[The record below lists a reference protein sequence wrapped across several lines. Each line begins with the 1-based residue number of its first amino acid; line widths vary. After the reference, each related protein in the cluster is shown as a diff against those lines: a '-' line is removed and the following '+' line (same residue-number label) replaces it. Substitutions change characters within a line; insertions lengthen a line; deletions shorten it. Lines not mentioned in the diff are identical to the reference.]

1 MVDFTKTE
9 LKNEILKAN
18 DGNPLIKLK
27 KIAEIVGDKNPQ
39 RVKRKY
45 LLDLQKINGGYFV
58 GDVVDRLMKH
68 RTI

>member
-9 LKNEILKAN
+9 LKNEILRAN

-27 KIAEIVGDKNPQ
+27 RIAEIVGDKNPQ

-45 LLDLQKINGGYFV
+45 LLDLQKINGAYFV
-58 GDVVDRLMKH
+58 GDVADRLMKH

>member
-1 MVDFTKTE
+1 MDKFTKTE

-18 DGNPLIKLK
+18 DGIPLIKLK

-58 GDVVDRLMKH
+58 GDVADRLMKH